1 MPSVAEQILA
11 RILVVLESSSA
22 VSVERGHEDPFS
34 SGELP
39 AINLRRLSTQT
50 NALSLSYDEVKLELD
65 LDLYAATESSVDS
78 LHAEVHA
85 ALATDA
91 SLGQIS
97 NNTLLNTGT
106 DSAGDGADSNYY
118 RLTAHYEISAWVTRT
133 DITQPA

>member
-11 RILVVLESSSA
+11 RALVVLQDSSA
-22 VSVERGHEDPFS
+22 ANVERGHDDPFALD
-34 SGELP
+34 ELP
-39 AINLRRLSTQT
+39 AINLRRLITQT
-50 NALSLSYDEVKLELD
+50 NALSLSYDEVKLEFD
-65 LDLYAATESSVDS
+65 LDLYATTEAAVDA

-85 ALATDA
+85 SLAADA
-91 SLGQIS
+91 TLGQIS
-97 NNTLLNTGT
+97 NNTLFNTGT

>member
-1 MPSVAEQILA
+1 MASVVEQILS

-22 VSVERGHEDPFS
+22 VSVERGREDPFATT
-34 SGELP
+34 ELP
-39 AINLRRLSTQT
+39 GIALRRLSTQT
-50 NALSLSYDEVKLELD
+50 NALSLSYDEVKLEFD
-65 LDLYAATESSVDS
+65 LDLYATTEAAVDS

-85 ALATDA
+85 SLAADVT
-91 SLGQIS
+91 LGQIS
-97 NNTLLNTGT
+97 NNTLFNTGT